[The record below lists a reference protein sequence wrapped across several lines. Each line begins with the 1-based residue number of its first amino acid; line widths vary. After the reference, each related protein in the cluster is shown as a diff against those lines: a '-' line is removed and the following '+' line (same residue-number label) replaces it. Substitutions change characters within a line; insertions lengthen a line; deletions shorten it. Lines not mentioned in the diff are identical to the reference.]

1 MEDDMHIAE
10 KIREPAQINVVALK
24 AYARVADAWGLSL
37 KEAAALADM
46 SETTWK
52 RAKKPD
58 FAGDLTKD
66 QLLRLSA
73 VIGIYKSLELYFSAP
88 LARDWFTRPNTGPLF
103 GGGRP
108 IDTAIEG
115 GLPQI
120 LAVRTYLDALRG
132 GV

>member
-1 MEDDMHIAE
+1 MQIAE
-10 KIREPAQINVVALK
+10 KIREPSQINVVALK

-73 VIGIYKSLELYFSAP
+73 VIGIYKSLELYFSVP

>member
-1 MEDDMHIAE
+1 MQIADQ
-10 KIREPAQINVVALK
+10 IREPAQINVVALK

-73 VIGIYKSLELYFSAP
+73 VIGIYKSLELYFSEP

>member
-1 MEDDMHIAE
+1 MEAVVKTRDV
-10 KIREPAQINVVALK
+10 AQINAVALK
-24 AYARVADAWGLSL
+24 AYARVTQAWSL
-37 KEAAALADM
+37 NQKEAAALADM
-46 SETTWK
+46 SESTWK

-66 QLLRLSA
+66 QLLRLSS
-73 VIGIYKSLELYFSAP
+73 VIGIYKSLELYFSEV

-103 GGGRP
+103 SGQRP
-108 IDTAIEG
+108 VDTAIED

-120 LAVRTYLDALRG
+120 MTIRAYLDALRG